1 MRAFYYN
8 RCKLYP
14 PVSGGGLSRIHY
26 PTFFVCENYL
36 IDKET
41 TQDSAL
47 YVSAR
52 K

>member
-1 MRAFYYN
+1 MN
-8 RCKLYP
+8 CKLYP

-41 TQDSAL
+41 TQESAL